1 MGTFTIWRLQ
11 FENTLKLQSLF
22 VIPRMCSAANKG
34 MYIGGLFDVAVD
46 LWKPS
51 PIQDNQQLIDLCW
64 VIVEE
69 GMGYQTF

>member
-1 MGTFTIWRLQ
+1 
-11 FENTLKLQSLF
+11 
-22 VIPRMCSAANKG
+22 

-51 PIQDNQQLIDLCW
+51 PIQDNQQFIDLCW

>member
-1 MGTFTIWRLQ
+1 
-11 FENTLKLQSLF
+11 
-22 VIPRMCSAANKG
+22 MCNAANKG